1 MTVSVILRIAL
12 RNLKEH
18 KSKSLIVGVII
29 ALGIVVLFVSN
40 SMMNTASAGIRKSFI
55 DTYTGDI
62 MISVKC
68 EDKINIFGREA
79 DKLDPSV
86 PTIPEYSKVYE
97 YVTSRPE
104 VLAASSQVTGVSII
118 NFEETNPSAESD
130 ILGLILFGIEPE
142 NYKNVFRGNIEI
154 LDGEFLKSEEKGILI
169 TESQIEQIRDSMG
182 ISLSAGDSIVLSS
195 FSAKGFKIKEIP
207 IKGVIRF
214 KSGTTLMDNIG
225 LIDVQSLR
233 SLTGLT
239 MGSGEGIEPE
249 KEEKDLLSMVGFD
262 DLFSEDMVE
271 RVDVASSSD
280 MEENLF
286 SILGDKSERTGTIRM
301 DKGAWHFIL
310 VRLKDSAAPKPVID
324 DLNNYFQE
332 QGIQAKAV
340 DWIAA
345 AGMIGSFAYG
355 IKIFINIVII
365 IIAFVAIFI
374 IMNTL
379 VGSVIERTSEIG
391 TMRSLGAQKGF
402 IRTMFIL
409 ETLSIAVLSGCVGII
424 IGTAIIMTLKL
435 TGLPATN
442 IFFEFIFGGKVL
454 YPELSLLIFI
464 QTLCVVFLIG
474 ILASLYPVAIA
485 LKIQP
490 IKAIQTE

>member
-262 DLFSEDMVE
+262 DLFSKDMVE
-271 RVDVASSSD
+271 RVDAASSSD

-286 SILGDKSERTGTIRM
+286 SILGGKSERTGTIRM

-345 AGMIGSFAYG
+345 
-355 IKIFINIVII
+355 
-365 IIAFVAIFI
+365 
-374 IMNTL
+374 
-379 VGSVIERTSEIG
+379 
-391 TMRSLGAQKGF
+391 
-402 IRTMFIL
+402 
-409 ETLSIAVLSGCVGII
+409 
-424 IGTAIIMTLKL
+424 
-435 TGLPATN
+435 
-442 IFFEFIFGGKVL
+442 
-454 YPELSLLIFI
+454 
-464 QTLCVVFLIG
+464 
-474 ILASLYPVAIA
+474 
-485 LKIQP
+485 
-490 IKAIQTE
+490 